1 LESKDKV
8 FSLKKTL
15 NLKGNLV
22 ELSTPLVMGIINVT
36 PDSFF
41 DGGFYVDEKKLLERV
56 INLYKQGA
64 SIIDIG
70 GYSSRPGASHISEE
84 EEIKRVVNGINIVL
98 KELPEAYISV
108 DTFRSGV
115 AKAAVEAGACMV
127 NDISGGS
134 LDEEMFKTVAKLGV
148 PYVLMHMKGTPQN
161 MKEFSTYENLLLEI
175 IDYLQKKI
183 SILNN
188 LGVKDIIIDP
198 GFGFAKTIDQNYE
211 LLKNLNYFK
220 ALNKP
225 LLIGLSRKSMIYKK
239 LGVGPEDALN
249 GTTVLNTIALLQGA
263 SILRVHDIKEA
274 VEAIK
279 LLKLTYN

>member
-1 LESKDKV
+1 
-8 FSLKKTL
+8 
-15 NLKGNLV
+15 
-22 ELSTPLVMGIINVT
+22 
-36 PDSFF
+36 
-41 DGGFYVDEKKLLERV
+41 
-56 INLYKQGA
+56 
-64 SIIDIG
+64 
-70 GYSSRPGASHISEE
+70 
-84 EEIKRVVNGINIVL
+84 L